1 MSQKLI
7 AVASDHAGFKLKSAL
22 LSLLHNDG
30 FKALDLGAYS
40 NNSVDYPVY
49 ASKLINVIEAGDAE
63 CGIIICGS
71 GIGISIAANRSL
83 SIRAALCRDK
93 DDATMARR
101 HNDANVIALSGQ
113 RTEVNEAWGLV
124 KIFLNTKF
132 DGGRHAR
139 RVDQLSQ

>member
-40 NNSVDYPVY
+40 NDSVDYPVY

-132 DGGRHAR
+132 EESSSF
-139 RVDQLSQ
+139 L

>member
-40 NNSVDYPVY
+40 NDSVDYPVY

-83 SIRAALCRDK
+83 SVRAALCRDK

>member
-40 NNSVDYPVY
+40 NDSVDYPVY

-93 DDATMARR
+93 DAATMARR
-101 HNDANVIALSGQ
+101 HNDASVIALSGQ

>member
-1 MSQKLI
+1 MSKKLI

-40 NNSVDYPVY
+40 NDSVDYPVY

>member
-40 NNSVDYPVY
+40 NDSVDYPVY

>member
-40 NNSVDYPVY
+40 NESVDYPVY

-83 SIRAALCRDK
+83 SVRAALCRDK
-93 DDATMARR
+93 DDAPMARR